1 MLAFLHTIILG
12 IVEGVTE
19 FLPISSTAHL
29 ILTSDLLNIPQTN
42 YQKSFE
48 IAIQLGAIL
57 SVIVLYW
64 RSFLMD
70 FKVLKRIAVA
80 FIPTGVIGL
89 LLYKTVKQYLLGST
103 AVVLW
108 ALLLGGIFIIAFELF
123 KKESADYIA
132 GESSISEIGNI
143 SYTKCL
149 VIGLFQA
156 VAIIPGVSRA
166 ATTIIGGLLLGLK
179 RKTIV
184 EFSFLLAA
192 PTMLAATG
200 FDLLKNYKEFS
211 GSQFGYLAL
220 GFLVSFVVAI
230 LSIKFLLR
238 YIKTHDFKSFGVYR
252 IAVAILFYLG
262 MK

>member
-1 MLAFLHTIILG
+1 MLTFLQTIILG

-29 ILTSDLLNIPQTN
+29 ILTSSLLHISQTN

-57 SVIVLYW
+57 AVFVLYW
-64 RSFLMD
+64 RSFLVK
-70 FKVLKRIAVA
+70 FEVLKRVMVA
-80 FIPTGVIGL
+80 FIPTGIIGL
-89 LLYKTVKQYLLGST
+89 LFYKIVKNYLLGNTS
-103 AVVLW
+103 VVLW
-108 ALLLGGIFIIAFELF
+108 SLFIGGILIILFELF
-123 KKESADYIA
+123 HKEPFSHLSTDKADITD
-132 GESSISEIGNI
+132 I
-143 SYTKCL
+143 SYKQSFL
-149 VIGLFQA
+149 IGLFQS

-166 ATTIIGGLLLGLK
+166 AATIIGGLLLGLR

-184 EFSFLLAA
+184 EFSFLLAL

-200 FDLLKNYKEFS
+200 LDLLKNYKEFS
-211 GSQFGYLAL
+211 GSQFGYLSL
-220 GFLVSFVVAI
+220 GFLVSFIVAI

-238 YIKTHDFKSFGVYR
+238 YIKTHDFKAFGIYR
-252 IAVAILFYLG
+252 IIISILFYFG